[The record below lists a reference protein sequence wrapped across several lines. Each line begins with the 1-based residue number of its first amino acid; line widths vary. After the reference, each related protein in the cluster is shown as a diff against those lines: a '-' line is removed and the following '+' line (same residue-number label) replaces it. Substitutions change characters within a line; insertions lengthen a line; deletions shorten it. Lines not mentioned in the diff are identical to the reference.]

1 MTAVRT
7 IAKFNR
13 DFNNRVQSL
22 WAPRVPPYLV
32 VVHRGRKSGS
42 TYRTPVTAWVSG
54 NKMTVILYYGADT
67 DWVRNVIA
75 ANGSAAV
82 RAGRKMTITNP
93 RIVDTDSP
101 ELSRFART
109 ISLRARKALVA
120 DIT

>member
-67 DWVRNVIA
+67 DWIRNLLA
-75 ANGSAAV
+75 ADGGEAV
-82 RAGRKMTITNP
+82 RAGRKLTIANP

-109 ISLRARKALVA
+109 VALRARKALVA
-120 DIT
+120 DLT